1 MKRSDFQT
9 RQIHNFNTKLGSI
22 AELRLKL
29 IEEFGESVPPTTDFQ
44 VGYFHGKQSAKHWM
58 VTNDDLTLMYESIGT
73 KKHEVLLW
81 CDARSKELSRTSR
94 GLKKFAEATETR
106 PPCKRKA
113 PCKRKIIE
121 DDISETVSELK
132 ERHKSNYTMPQIRL
146 WARMIASGNHDSFDD
161 PPSIPTITGVAPISK
176 RKRESSSTVVAG
188 VASSIASAIRPDVG
202 TSSSSPAGLS
212 PGKISDLRLKKLQEL
227 RELQQPLDLGVLT
240 PEEFAEQKSI
250 VLEALRKL
258 TE

>member
-1 MKRSDFQT
+1 M
-9 RQIHNFNTKLGSI
+9 
-22 AELRLKL
+22 KL

-94 GLKKFAEATETR
+94 GSKKFAEATETR
-106 PPCKRKA
+106 PPS
-113 PCKRKIIE
+113 KRKIIE

-161 PPSIPTITGVAPISK
+161 APSIPAITGVAPK
-176 RKRESSSTVVAG
+176 RKRESLSTVVAG

-202 TSSSSPAGLS
+202 TSSSSPAGRS

-227 RELQQPLDLGVLT
+227 RELQQLLDLGVLT